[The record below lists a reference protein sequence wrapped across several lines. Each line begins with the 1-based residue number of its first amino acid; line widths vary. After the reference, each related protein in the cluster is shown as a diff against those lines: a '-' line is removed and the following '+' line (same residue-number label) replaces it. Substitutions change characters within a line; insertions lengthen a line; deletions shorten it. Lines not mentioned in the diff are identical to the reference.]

1 MFRDIHESKT
11 IKSMWLKYK
20 RKLGYVKETKKA
32 QGVRRAGRCG
42 VRKANGGWAIQQR
55 PLLDRG
61 KPMKYYKPV
70 DDIK

>member
-1 MFRDIHESKT
+1 M
-11 IKSMWLKYK
+11 
-20 RKLGYVKETKKA
+20 KETKKA

-42 VRKANGGWAIQQR
+42 VREANGGWATQQR